1 MRLVPIRCSGRHY
14 QQASSAQALV
24 QQHTGD
30 ARWGAHAQRIA
41 SGEMWHPP
49 RPGGNNDQAHPP
61 IHPTRY
67 TQGEGNW
74 SQEKARTCMESS
86 LLRLALI
93 ASMYRIVLRLHYVNG
108 HANRQTRTVYP
119 SYCSKEWLH

>member
-1 MRLVPIRCSGRHY
+1 M
-14 QQASSAQALV
+14 

-67 TQGEGNW
+67 SQGEGNW
-74 SQEKARTCMESS
+74 SQEKARTCKECS
-86 LLRLALI
+86 LLLPC
-93 ASMYRIVLRLHYVNG
+93 YDQYLRCIMKVVAKSVRH
-108 HANRQTRTVYP
+108 
-119 SYCSKEWLH
+119 

>member
-1 MRLVPIRCSGRHY
+1 
-14 QQASSAQALV
+14 V

-67 TQGEGNW
+67 TRGEASW
-74 SQEKARTCMESS
+74 PQEKARQPCNSRRALHAS
-86 LLRLALI
+86 LAQ
-93 ASMYRIVLRLHYVNG
+93 AVLGR
-108 HANRQTRTVYP
+108 
-119 SYCSKEWLH
+119 

>member
-1 MRLVPIRCSGRHY
+1 M
-14 QQASSAQALV
+14 QALV

-41 SGEMWHPP
+41 SGEMWHYP

-74 SQEKARTCMESS
+74 SQEKARKCMESG
-86 LLRLALI
+86 LLRVEFT
-93 ASMYRIVLRLHYVNG
+93 ASMY
-108 HANRQTRTVYP
+108 
-119 SYCSKEWLH
+119 

>member
-1 MRLVPIRCSGRHY
+1 MCAMGPCWVPPPCGNCTSNAAGLAAR
-14 QQASSAQALV
+14 QALV

-67 TQGEGNW
+67 TRGEASW
-74 SQEKARTCMESS
+74 PQEKARQPCIPEELCMQ
-86 LLRLALI
+86 
-93 ASMYRIVLRLHYVNG
+93 V
-108 HANRQTRTVYP
+108 
-119 SYCSKEWLH
+119 